1 MTTIPTI
8 VTYYSSNNSPCWFAY
23 CKPNGEFLGVRF
35 EGNTEAEA
43 VERAKNWWLNET
55 TRQAKLTGK
64 VELDDDEVSSKSYKN
79 EGWGSPATGWGKV
92 DPADGYAKENRLD
105 GPPKLS
111 KSTHGLAGKVW
122 LANRELKEKKRVDPS
137 QVDAMM
143 AQGWFKAGPRT
154 QL

>member
-8 VTYYSSNNSPCWFAY
+8 VTYHSSNNKPEWFAY

-43 VERAKNWWLNET
+43 VERAKTWWLNET
-55 TRQAKLTGK
+55 ARQAKLTGK

-79 EGWGSPATGWGKV
+79 DGWGK
-92 DPADGYAKENRLD
+92 PAAGWGKASVNEGLNTFAKTSN
-105 GPPKLS
+105 
-111 KSTHGLAGKVW
+111 HGLTGKVW

-143 AQGWFKAGPRT
+143 AQGWFRAGPRT
-154 QL
+154 VL